1 MNADIELIAS
11 PYAGSAVAVA
21 KTERGLH
28 FLNNRH
34 NTFQGR
40 ATIVGAA
47 AVAELQASVGAFTP
61 AIVIVDARVAK

>member
-11 PYAGSAVAVA
+11 PFAGSAVAVA
-21 KTERGLH
+21 KTGRGLH
-28 FLNNRH
+28 FLDNRH
-34 NTFQGR
+34 NVYLRR

-61 AIVIVDARVAK
+61 AIIISDARVAK